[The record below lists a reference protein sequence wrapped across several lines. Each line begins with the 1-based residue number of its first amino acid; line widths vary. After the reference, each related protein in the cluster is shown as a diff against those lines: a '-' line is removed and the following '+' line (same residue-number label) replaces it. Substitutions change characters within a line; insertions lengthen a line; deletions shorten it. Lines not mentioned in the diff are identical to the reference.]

1 MGLKRILK
9 ESLISEE
16 YLTGEGL
23 DRKKRRNIIN
33 LSSLQVRFVFRQP
46 LKWLSSFRFFP
57 VLNFAD
63 FKAVFVGPGDI
74 SFLVVC
80 FYEVFFAFPA
90 EKENFLLL
98 VPVRLARKSFLA

>member
-46 LKWLSSFRFFP
+46 LKWL
-57 VLNFAD
+57 AD